1 MDQPVTVNPYSTGI
15 DASGFDMEQLWPEV
29 DPQFKPFGARLL
41 IQIRRVVTTTK
52 SGLILVSESKD
63 TEAWNMQVGKI
74 ISMGPLAFKN
84 RKSAEDWPEGMWA
97 KVGDF
102 VRFPRWGGDRI
113 TVKMKDG
120 EPVVILILND
130 HDLLGAY
137 QGDPREVHT
146 FIE

>member
-1 MDQPVTVNPYSTGI
+1 MFNSLIENLFFDPLASTV
-15 DASGFDMEQLWPEV
+15 
-29 DPQFKPFGARLL
+29 LL
-41 IQIRRVVTTTK
+41 IQIRRVVNTTK
-52 SGLILVSESKD
+52 SGIVLVTESKD

-84 RKSAEDWPEGMWA
+84 RKNAEDWPEGMWA

-113 TVKMKDG
+113 TVNMKEGD
-120 EPVVILILND
+120 PVVILILND

>member
-1 MDQPVTVNPYSTGI
+1 
-15 DASGFDMEQLWPEV
+15 
-29 DPQFKPFGARLL
+29 
-41 IQIRRVVTTTK
+41 
-52 SGLILVSESKD
+52 
-63 TEAWNMQVGKI
+63 MQVGKI

-84 RKSAEDWPEGMWA
+84 RKNAEDWPEGMWA

-113 TVKMKDG
+113 TVNMKEGD
-120 EPVVILILND
+120 PVVILILND